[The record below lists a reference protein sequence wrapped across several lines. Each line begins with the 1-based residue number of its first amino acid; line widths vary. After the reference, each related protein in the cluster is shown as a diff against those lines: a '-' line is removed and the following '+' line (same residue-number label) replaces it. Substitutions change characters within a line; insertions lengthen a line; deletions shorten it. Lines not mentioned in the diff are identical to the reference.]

1 MIGASLK
8 LNPQTST
15 DMSSVTFSAA
25 LAAGLTH
32 YDWLGGRKTD
42 PSLREVALASHSVS
56 PGKGKDSQMND
67 TCGPLFAGLSP
78 SADLQRSL
86 GSRLRQRMEGYGSP
100 EYVLTWKRWD
110 MLSGEPICAL
120 RASGRRTSGK
130 DFGGWP
136 TTRRTDGEK
145 GTRTNEGA
153 YRERMRR
160 KNGYDLPSAVDLA
173 GWPTPNQNTTGPGN
187 QGREG
192 GENLQTTVLMAGWQ
206 TPKAHDGEFSTPR
219 TSGRPIEKSTHLQTQ
234 AIAVIAGWKTPHAN
248 KTTDENQESWEERH
262 QKGDVAT
269 MPAQMAA
276 QLTGPSQSGGP
287 AGMEKSDVSLRLNPA
302 FSLWLMGYP
311 LSWAMIGMKALLKTK
326 AQYEDYRK
334 ALLRSL
340 EE

>member
-67 TCGPLFAGLSP
+67 TCGPLFAGSSP
-78 SADLQRSL
+78 SADLQASL

-100 EYVLTWKRWD
+100 EYVLTWKHWD
-110 MLSGEPICAL
+110 IGLEPPICAL

-160 KNGYDLPSAVDLA
+160 KNGYDLPSAVDL
-173 GWPTPNQNTTGPGN
+173 
-187 QGREG
+187 
-192 GENLQTTVLMAGWQ
+192 AGWQ

>member
-1 MIGASLK
+1 MTEALPISDL
-8 LNPQTST
+8 QTSK
-15 DMSSVTFSAA
+15 DMSSVTFSQA
-25 LAAGLTH
+25 LEAGLTH
-32 YDWLGGRKTD
+32 YDWLDGLKIDKSGQD
-42 PSLREVALASHSVS
+42 LALASHSVS

-173 GWPTPNQNTTGPGN
+173 GW
-187 QGREG
+187 
-192 GENLQTTVLMAGWQ
+192 Q

-234 AIAVIAGWKTPHAN
+234 AIAVIAGWPTASSRDWKDTPGMSETGTN
-248 KTTDENQESWEERH
+248 PDGTIRKRLDQLPRV
-262 QKGDVAT
+262 VA
-269 MPAQMAA
+269 
-276 QLTGPSQSGGP
+276 LTGSNLSGGP

>member
-67 TCGPLFAGLSP
+67 TCGPLFGGLSP

-160 KNGYDLPSAVDLA
+160 KNGYDLPSAVDL
-173 GWPTPNQNTTGPGN
+173 
-187 QGREG
+187 
-192 GENLQTTVLMAGWQ
+192 AGWQ

-311 LSWAMIGMKALLKTK
+311 LSGAMIGMKALLKTK

>member
-1 MIGASLK
+1 MTEALPILA
-8 LNPQTST
+8 PQTSK
-15 DMSSVTFSAA
+15 DMSSVTFSQA
-25 LAAGLTH
+25 LEAGLTH
-32 YDWLGGRKTD
+32 YDWLNGPKIEKSGRD
-42 PSLREVALASHSVS
+42 LALASHSAL
-56 PGKGKDSQMND
+56 PGKGKGLTTQD
-67 TCGPLFAGLSP
+67 TFGPLFVGSSH

-100 EYVLTWKRWD
+100 EYVLTWKHWD
-110 MLSGEPICAL
+110 IGLEPPICAL

-160 KNGYDLPSAVDLA
+160 KNGYDLPSAVDL
-173 GWPTPNQNTTGPGN
+173 
-187 QGREG
+187 
-192 GENLQTTVLMAGWQ
+192 AGWQ

>member
-173 GWPTPNQNTTGPGN
+173 GWPTASSRDWKDTPGMSETGTNP
-187 QGREG
+187 
-192 GENLQTTVLMAGWQ
+192 
-206 TPKAHDGEFSTPR
+206 DGTIRKRLDQLPR
-219 TSGRPIEKSTHLQTQ
+219 
-234 AIAVIAGWKTPHAN
+234 V
-248 KTTDENQESWEERH
+248 
-262 QKGDVAT
+262 VA
-269 MPAQMAA
+269 
-276 QLTGPSQSGGP
+276 LTGSNLSGGP

>member
-15 DMSSVTFSAA
+15 DMSSVTFSQA
-25 LAAGLTH
+25 LEAGLTH

-173 GWPTPNQNTTGPGN
+173 GW
-187 QGREG
+187 
-192 GENLQTTVLMAGWQ
+192 Q

>member
-15 DMSSVTFSAA
+15 DMSSVTFSQA
-25 LAAGLTH
+25 LEAGLTH
-32 YDWLGGRKTD
+32 YDWLDGLKIDKSGQD
-42 PSLREVALASHSVS
+42 LALASHSVS

-173 GWPTPNQNTTGPGN
+173 GW
-187 QGREG
+187 
-192 GENLQTTVLMAGWQ
+192 Q

-234 AIAVIAGWKTPHAN
+234 AIAVIAGWPTASSRDWKDTPGMSETGTN
-248 KTTDENQESWEERH
+248 PDGTIRKRLDQLPRV
-262 QKGDVAT
+262 VA
-269 MPAQMAA
+269 
-276 QLTGPSQSGGP
+276 LTGSNLSGGP